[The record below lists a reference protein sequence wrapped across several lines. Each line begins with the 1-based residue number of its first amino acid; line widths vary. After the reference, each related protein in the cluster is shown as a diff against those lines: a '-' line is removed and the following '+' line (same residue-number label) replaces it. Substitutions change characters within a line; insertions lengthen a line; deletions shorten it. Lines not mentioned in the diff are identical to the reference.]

1 MTTDISNE
9 RIRVALLEDQ
19 QVFRESLVLVL
30 ESAGMDVV
38 ARCSQTPPFL
48 ARVRE
53 QLPHVAVLD
62 LKLEPPD
69 QDGTTTGM
77 TALQCL
83 HDFYPSVRSLVLS
96 SHHEPEVVE
105 QCLQAGAAGYLW
117 KHNVG
122 CAEVVEAVTRVA
134 RGERLMPPGLSW
146 VPSLPGFMMQHEV
159 PTGGAELGLLTP
171 REREVLGYVAA
182 GADNLKIAAC
192 LSITERTVKAHI
204 TSIYKKIG
212 SENRTQL
219 AVLALQLGVQRP
231 AGI

>member
-1 MTTDISNE
+1 MTTEIEPE

-30 ESAGMDVV
+30 ENAGMEVV

-53 QLPHVAVLD
+53 RSPHVAVLD
-62 LKLEPPD
+62 LRLDPGER
-69 QDGTTTGM
+69 DGADTGL
-77 TALQCL
+77 TALRCL
-83 HDFYPSVRSLVLS
+83 HDFYPAVKPLVLS

-105 QCLQAGAAGYLW
+105 RCLHAGAAGYLW

-134 RGERLMPPGLSW
+134 RGERLMPSGLAW
-146 VPSLPGFMMQHEV
+146 APSPQGLPPREEV
-159 PTGGAELGLLTP
+159 AFGGVELGLLTP

-192 LSITERTVKAHI
+192 LDITERTVKAHI
-204 TSIYKKIG
+204 TSIYKKLG

-219 AVLALQLGVQRP
+219 AVLACQLGVQRP
-231 AGI
+231 AGV